1 MELEEQS
8 QQPTSLGQEL
18 RRIRELHRLSLRAV
32 ESRTGISNAYLS
44 QLETGKVEKPSPNYL
59 YKLAEVY
66 QIPYELLMEKA
77 GYILHPPS
85 EEKPRTLAGAALAT
99 LEDLT
104 PEEAEEL
111 MSYLTY
117 LRSRK
122 KSDLRE

>member
-77 GYILHPPS
+77 GYILRPPS
-85 EEKPRTLAGAALAT
+85 EEKHRTLAGAALAT

-111 MSYLTY
+111 MNYLIY
-117 LRSRK
+117 LRSKK
-122 KSDLRE
+122 KSDLRG